1 MGSVA
6 PVGKGG
12 IVDFGTFGGIGLGVI
27 GFGLAAIGGGIGVG
41 LAGLGATGA
50 VARQPEMYSRIFTIF
65 IMSAAM
71 SEALGLLG
79 LVLAFIAM

>member
-1 MGSVA
+1 VDVVVSLS
-6 PVGKGG
+6 
-12 IVDFGTFGGIGLGVI
+12 DFGFAAI
-27 GFGLAAIGGGIGVG
+27 GFGLAAVGGGIGVG

-50 VARQPEMYSRIFTIF
+50 VARQPEAYNRIFPIF

-79 LVLAFIAM
+79 FVLSFLA

>member
-1 MGSVA
+1 
-6 PVGKGG
+6 
-12 IVDFGTFGGIGLGVI
+12 VDFSAFGGIGLGAI

-50 VARQPEMYSRIFTIF
+50 VARQPEMYSRIFTVF

-79 LVLAFIAM
+79 FVLAFIAM